1 MLLNYKFMNYF
12 IKNFKFIILT
22 KLLLKRHI
30 NATRP
35 IPATSKKSL

>member
-12 IKNFKFIILT
+12 IKNFKFITLT

-30 NATRP
+30 E
-35 IPATSKKSL
+35 SLEKLYDLE

>member
-30 NATRP
+30 E
-35 IPATSKKSL
+35 SLELFYKKF

>member
-22 KLLLKRHI
+22 KLLLKRHMKI
-30 NATRP
+30 ME
-35 IPATSKKSL
+35 KLYDLE

>member
-1 MLLNYKFMNYF
+1 MNKKYTFKTSKRNYF

-30 NATRP
+30 E
-35 IPATSKKSL
+35 SLEKLYDLE